1 MHIVRD
7 EQAVEL
13 RLDGRV
19 ALVTGSDSGI
29 GEGIALCFAE
39 SGADVVVHYY
49 TDQEGA
55 EDTAAKVCEHGRKA
69 IIVQADLGL
78 EADVDRIFTTLD
90 DAFGQIDI
98 MVNCAGQGGGGL
110 VHQLDPALWDRVLR
124 TNLYG
129 PFFCS
134 RLAAQRMIARGQ
146 GGRIINI
153 SSVHE
158 EACMPGAAPYCVSKA
173 GLRNLTRTQAIELAE
188 HGITVNDIAPGMILT
203 PMNHRAQ
210 VDADYRHEAEAQ
222 IPLRRAG
229 LPVDIANMALF
240 LASDASDYCTGA
252 TYYVD
257 GGWMLTQPP
266 V

>member
-1 MHIVRD
+1 MEHV
-7 EQAVEL
+7 VEL

-19 ALVTGSDSGI
+19 ALITGSDSGI
-29 GEGIALCFAE
+29 GQGIAKRFAE

-49 TDQEGA
+49 TDRDGA
-55 EDTAAKVCEHGRKA
+55 ERTASTVREAGQRA

-78 EADVDRIFTTLD
+78 ESDVDRIFAELD

-98 MVNCAGQGGGGL
+98 LVNNAGQGGGAL
-110 VHQLDPALWDRVLR
+110 VHELDPAMWDRVLR

-134 RLAAQRMIARGQ
+134 RLAARRMIDRNR

-158 EACMPGAAPYCVSKA
+158 EACNAGGAPYCVSKA

-188 HGITVNDIAPGMILT
+188 YGITVNDIAPGMILT
-203 PMNHRAQ
+203 PMNQEAVDDAGVRHR
-210 VDADYRHEAEAQ
+210 AEAQ
-222 IPLRRAG
+222 IPVLRAG
-229 LPVDIANMALF
+229 VPADIAHMALF
-240 LASDASDYCTGA
+240 LASEASSYCTGS
-252 TYYVD
+252 TFFVD
-257 GGWMLTQPP
+257 GGWMLTQPS